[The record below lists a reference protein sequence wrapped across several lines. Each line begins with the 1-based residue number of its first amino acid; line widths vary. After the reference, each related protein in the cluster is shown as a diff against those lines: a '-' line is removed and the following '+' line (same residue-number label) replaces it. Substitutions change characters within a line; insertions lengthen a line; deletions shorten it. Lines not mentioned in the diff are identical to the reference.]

1 MVCAERKR
9 LEQEHREAGACFD
22 KANERLRS
30 RMGISPK
37 EEFLSLTRV
46 VNESWTALMRARIA
60 LDSHVRDHGCEGAAE
75 ETLGP

>member
-1 MVCAERKR
+1 
-9 LEQEHREAGACFD
+9 
-22 KANERLRS
+22 
-30 RMGISPK
+30 MGISPK
-37 EEFLSLTRV
+37 EEFVSLTRA